1 MSPETLLAAVF
12 AVLAVGITLWA
23 ASEAMQARA
32 WAWLVSV
39 LVLWPV
45 GVLAWF
51 VAGRRHYLR

>member
-1 MSPETLLAAVF
+1 MSPETLLPAAF
-12 AVLAVGITLWA
+12 GALAIGVTLWA
-23 ASEAMQARA
+23 AAEAVRGRA
-32 WAWLVSV
+32 WGWLVSV